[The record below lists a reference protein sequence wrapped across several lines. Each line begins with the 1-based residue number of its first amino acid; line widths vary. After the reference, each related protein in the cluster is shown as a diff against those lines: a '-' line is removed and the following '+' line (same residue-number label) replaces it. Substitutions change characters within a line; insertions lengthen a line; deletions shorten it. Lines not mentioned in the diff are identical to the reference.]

1 MAIKGDLH
9 EISLPTLVQL
19 VIQEG
24 GQALLQLTHSDGTVG
39 RLYVDNSELCHAS
52 LSPADAPDTAV
63 QTGEEVIYELLS
75 WPSGEF
81 SVEKQVPPPAHT
93 IEQSWSYLLMEG
105 LRQLDEE
112 QFVAEE
118 LPQEESLADILSNL
132 SQSDSAIIQE
142 LMAQQEQDN
151 MASKSEQLQSIL
163 NDVIQRSTEIIGAAV
178 VDNDGLLLASALS
191 GPVDGNRVAA
201 VSAGLISLATRSAQ
215 QLNQGQVTRT
225 LIQAEQGNVI
235 AIRTGDIA
243 SLVALTP
250 TGVNLGMAFLE
261 CSEVVASI
269 KSVL

>member
-24 GQALLQLTHSDGTVG
+24 GQALLQLTHTDGTIG
-39 RLYVDNSELCHAS
+39 RLYMDNSDLCHAS
-52 LSPADAPDTAV
+52 LCPADDPDTAV

-75 WPSGEF
+75 WHRGEF
-81 SVEKQVPPPAHT
+81 RVEKQVPPPAHT

-112 QFVAEE
+112 QIVAEE
-118 LPQEESLADILSNL
+118 LPEEESIIDILSNL

-163 NDVIQRSTEIIGAAV
+163 NDVIQSSTEIVGAAV
-178 VDNDGLLLASALS
+178 VDNDGLLLASALN
-191 GPVDGNRVAA
+191 GPIDGNRVAA
-201 VSAGLISLATRSAQ
+201 VSAGLISLASRSAQ
-215 QLNQGQVTRT
+215 QLNQGNVTRT
-225 LIQAEQGNVI
+225 LIQADEGNVI
-235 AIRTGDIA
+235 AIRTGAKA

-261 CSEVVASI
+261 CDDVVSSI
-269 KSVL
+269 QSIL